1 MILVEAHLGFIDPG
15 KSAFELLDRRPRDK
29 FALIL
34 FLKTVRQAQ
43 TFW

>member
-15 KSAFELLDRRPRDK
+15 KYAFELLDRRPRDK

-34 FLKTVRQAQ
+34 FVKSK
-43 TFW
+43 

>member
-34 FLKTVRQAQ
+34 FLKTKFQAQ
-43 TFW
+43 IFW